1 MNRYKVT
8 FEIEKA
14 WDVDYIELVKA
25 KTKREAIEKVK
36 QKIPKSFGHC
46 VVLLQHGAL

>member
-14 WDVDYIELVKA
+14 WEVDYVELVKA
-25 KTKREAIEKVK
+25 KTKHEAIEQVKKKV
-36 QKIPKSFGHC
+36 PKSFGHH
-46 VVLLQHGAL
+46 VILLQQNTV